1 MRVLIVEDD
10 LHIKIFRVRTLELGA
25 RNGLMGILTSLAL
38 FRAQALFEVA
48 SSCSDIAYEVE
59 SASTPNEA
67 LARLAS
73 ERFDL
78 VLLDFMMQDATG
90 EQVVPR
96 VRSLAGDS
104 TSVVVISSYKELDM
118 IEACLRAGADAY
130 MVKPLQLDQV
140 RAPPIN
146 KTRVACPLLSWRS
159 HTLPAIY
166 HRSTICGASAKCAR
180 AAPTTRT
187 RLNLMT
193 AAPSSPQT

>member
-10 LHIKIFRVRTLELGA
+10 LHIKFFRVRTLELGA

-96 VRSLAGDS
+96 VRSLAGES

-140 RAPPIN
+140 RSPPIN
-146 KTRVACPLLSWRS
+146 KPALRAHYSLGAHTRSPLFITDPQYVALPPNARGPLQRRELA
-159 HTLPAIY
+159 AI
-166 HRSTICGASAKCAR
+166 S
-180 AAPTTRT
+180 
-187 RLNLMT
+187 
-193 AAPSSPQT
+193 